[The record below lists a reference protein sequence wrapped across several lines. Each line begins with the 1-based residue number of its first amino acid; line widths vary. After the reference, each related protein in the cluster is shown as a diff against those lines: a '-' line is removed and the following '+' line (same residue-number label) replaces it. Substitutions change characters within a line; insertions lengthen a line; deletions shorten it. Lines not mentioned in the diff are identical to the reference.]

1 MTAPAVCGQRFS
13 PLVASVERG
22 PDQAQS
28 LRQGLRALNEKLEQ
42 VVLPLYYSY
51 SNDPGGW
58 IKVMKAAISKN
69 ASYFNSHR
77 LMRRYA
83 TQAYIR

>member
-1 MTAPAVCGQRFS
+1 M
-13 PLVASVERG
+13 
-22 PDQAQS
+22 
-28 LRQGLRALNEKLEQ
+28 RQGLRALNEKLEQ

-51 SNDPGGW
+51 SNDTGGW

-83 TQAYIR
+83 TEAYIR

>member
-1 MTAPAVCGQRFS
+1 MTEPAVCGKRFS

-58 IKVMKAAISKN
+58 IKVDEGRDQQE
-69 ASYFNSHR
+69 R
-77 LMRRYA
+77 LVL
-83 TQAYIR
+83 Q

>member
-1 MTAPAVCGQRFS
+1 M
-13 PLVASVERG
+13 ASVERG

-83 TQAYIR
+83 TEAYIR